1 MRYELLFAALT
12 ALFSLVA
19 AADTSSGVSTAL
31 PSPSPANNVVPFD
44 NLAQNLP
51 EAFSALEDQFS
62 DLEFRSMLTS
72 QLNNPHAV
80 EMFQSLIH
88 DPSAVN
94 SISSLLGD
102 PKIQSSLSIQFVE
115 QYMSPAN
122 THMVSTPGSP
132 THSIEAFG
140 DFTSHSGKDG
150 IEGAMGATKHSMSI
164 KNSGASTK
172 PRSLVIGSFTEVE
185 LDIGALAAVD
195 GCAALE
201 AASTSMLPNTV

>member
-1 MRYELLFAALT
+1 MYCKVLFVASAMLST
-12 ALFSLVA
+12 LVA
-19 AADTSSGVSTAL
+19 AGDSSNGSSMSLASSSLVNSI
-31 PSPSPANNVVPFD
+31 VPFD

-102 PKIQSSLSIQFVE
+102 PKIQSSLSVQFVE
-115 QYMSPAN
+115 QYMLPTG
-122 THMVSTPGSP
+122 THIASTSGSP
-132 THSIEAFG
+132 THSLAEFG
-140 DFTSHSGKDG
+140 DFTSHGGKNGFD
-150 IEGAMGATKHSMSI
+150 EAMSADKHSVSA
-164 KNSGASTK
+164 KNNDACVK
-172 PRSLVIGSFTEVE
+172 PHSLVLECMLTILFGA
-185 LDIGALAAVD
+185 IALA
-195 GCAALE
+195 
-201 AASTSMLPNTV
+201 

>member
-1 MRYELLFAALT
+1 MRYEFLFAALT
-12 ALFSLVA
+12 ALFTLVA
-19 AADTSSGVSTAL
+19 AADTSSGMSTAL

-102 PKIQSSLSIQFVE
+102 PKIQSSLSVQFVE
-115 QYMSPAN
+115 QYMSPTG
-122 THMVSTPGSP
+122 THMGSTPGSP

-150 IEGAMGATKHSMSI
+150 IEGAMGAAKHSMSI
-164 KNSGASTK
+164 KNSGANTK
-172 PRSLVIGSFTEVE
+172 PRSLVLGCLLTI
-185 LDIGALAAVD
+185 LLGALAPV
-195 GCAALE
+195 
-201 AASTSMLPNTV
+201 

>member
-1 MRYELLFAALT
+1 MRYEFLFPALT
-12 ALFSLVA
+12 TLFTLVA
-19 AADTSSGVSTAL
+19 AADGGMSSTL
-31 PSPSPANNVVPFD
+31 PSLANNVVPFD

-102 PKIQSSLSIQFVE
+102 PKIQSSLSVQFVE
-115 QYMSPAN
+115 QYMSPTGSQMRTA
-122 THMVSTPGSP
+122 PGSP

-150 IEGAMGATKHSMSI
+150 VEGALNTAKHPMSI
-164 KNSGASTK
+164 KNGASTR
-172 PRSLVIGSFTEVE
+172 PRSLVLGCLLTILFSV
-185 LDIGALAAVD
+185 LAPA
-195 GCAALE
+195 
-201 AASTSMLPNTV
+201 

>member
-1 MRYELLFAALT
+1 MRYEVFLVALT
-12 ALFSLVA
+12 ALFTLVV
-19 AADTSSGVSTAL
+19 AADTSSGMSTAH
-31 PSPSPANNVVPFD
+31 PSTSSANNAVPFD

-102 PKIQSSLSIQFVE
+102 PKIQSSLSVQFVE
-115 QYMSPAN
+115 QYL
-122 THMVSTPGSP
+122 SP
-132 THSIEAFG
+132 TGTHAGSALGSATHSVEAFG
-140 DFTSHSGKDG
+140 DFTSFSGKAG
-150 IEGAMGATKHSMSI
+150 IESAMGAAKHSMSI
-164 KNSGASTK
+164 KNNGAVTR
-172 PRSLVIGSFTEVE
+172 PHSLVLGCLLAILF
-185 LDIGALAAVD
+185 GAIAPV
-195 GCAALE
+195 
-201 AASTSMLPNTV
+201 